1 VEKKQENITECS
13 TPYSLSII
21 LNLLFTYKKIKKMG
35 RRAGNK
41 KFIFLI
47 ISLNHKKG
55 AVMKVERISTGN
67 SPNKQGKN

>member
-35 RRAGNK
+35 RRASKK

-47 ISLNHKKG
+47 VSLNHKKG
-55 AVMKVERISTGN
+55 A
-67 SPNKQGKN
+67 PAF